1 MLASELKELLAFFD
15 TSSIRE
21 LDLSLKEV
29 QLYVSKQEMSRHE
42 RPTSQVF
49 KSEEVV
55 ERTDPSEL
63 ENRDQQKE
71 DKISLEAKHL
81 VEAPLVGVV
90 YEASEPGSAPF
101 KSIGDRV
108 EVGETLCIIEAMKI
122 MNEIKSEVSGEIVAI
137 CFENEAVVEYGAPLF
152 KIN

>member
-1 MLASELKELLAFFD
+1 MLASELKELLTFFD

-29 QLYVSKQEMSRHE
+29 KLYVSKQEKSRFENANQPMKQEETIEITNHQE
-42 RPTSQVF
+42 SDYQPEQSPE
-49 KSEEVV
+49 KS
-55 ERTDPSEL
+55 
-63 ENRDQQKE
+63 NQ
-71 DKISLEAKHL
+71 EAKHT
-81 VEAPLVGVV
+81 VTAPLVGVV

-101 KSIGDRV
+101 KKMGDRV

-122 MNEIKSEVSGEIVAI
+122 MNEIKSEVSGEIVEI
-137 CFENEAVVEYGAPLF
+137 CFSNEAVIEYGAPLF